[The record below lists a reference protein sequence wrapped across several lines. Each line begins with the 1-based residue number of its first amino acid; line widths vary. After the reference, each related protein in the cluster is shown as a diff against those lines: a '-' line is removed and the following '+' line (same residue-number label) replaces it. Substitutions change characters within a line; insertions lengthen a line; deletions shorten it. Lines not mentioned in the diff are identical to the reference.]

1 MNNTTTDTVMIT
13 TNKTHVMIE
22 GDGGTG
28 GGKGEGLENGGE
40 GESTGR
46 GMKETRSRSTLRTID
61 RWQIQI
67 GTTFGLFFSGTLH
80 MNQIILRYNTDRWQS
95 LNGITFDLSM

>member
-40 GESTGR
+40 GGR
-46 GMKETRSRSTLRTID
+46 GMKEKHSRSTLRTID

-67 GTTFGLFFSGTLH
+67 GTTFGFFFFSGTLH
-80 MNQIILRYNTDRWQS
+80 MNRIILRYNNYRWQS
-95 LNGITFDLSM
+95 LSGITFDLSM